1 MHHRGNDRTS
11 QFSITLA
18 QLNLIVGD
26 ARGNAAKARAARE
39 TARADGAD
47 LLVLPELFLAGYPPE
62 DLVLKP
68 AFQAACRSAVEAL
81 ARETADGGPA
91 MLIGSPWVE
100 DGKLYNA
107 CALLDEGRIAAI
119 RFKANLP
126 NYGVFDEKRLFA
138 RGPVAGPVTIRGIR
152 VGVPICEDIWLEE
165 SGLRKRRRMPRRDR
179 RGNTGGA
186 ERFALCLQQER
197 SAAVDRGRPRHR
209 KRAAAGLC
217 QPGRRPGRT
226 GVRRRVVRV
235 ECRPLGRGAI
245 AGVQGKHHDLALEQ
259 SAAGWRC
266 AGPVAPIVDGD
277 KGDYAACV
285 LGLRDYV
292 GKNGFPGVLL
302 GVSGGIDS
310 ALCAAIAVDAL
321 GAERVRGVMLPFRF
335 TAQVS
340 LDDAAKLAEALGIRY
355 EVLPIA
361 QAVNGFEE
369 ILSATFAGLPRDITE
384 ENLQARTRGTLL
396 MAISNKTG
404 AMVVTTGNKSEMSVG
419 YATLY
424 GDMNGG
430 FNPIKDIYKTEVF
443 RLSSLRNSW
452 QPDGALGPRAKSSRS
467 TSSRGRR
474 PRSCAKT
481 RPTRIAAALRMLD
494 AILERLVEREE
505 PLAAIVAAGFDPA
518 VVARID
524 RLLNIAEYKRRQAAP
539 GVKVTRRISGATAA
553 IPSRTSSATPA
564 RRCPNPTTP
573 WRRAQPA
580 DRRKRS
586 RGRSFSVTMRGTII
600 AGDEGRT
607 DRADRLVL
615 GGGTRQRSVGGAGSR
630 RRCSGGR
637 RQRCALLPA
646 AGARFWMRAAAT
658 SSWRSLR

>member
-1 MHHRGNDRTS
+1 MTERAD

-18 QLNLIVGD
+18 QLNPTMGD
-26 ARGNAAKARAARE
+26 VKGNAAKVRAARE
-39 TARADGAD
+39 RARADGAD
-47 LLVLPELFLAGYPPE
+47 LVMLSELFIAGYPPE

-68 AFQAACRSAVEAL
+68 AFQSACRAAVEEL
-81 ARETADGGPA
+81 ARETNDGGPA
-91 MLIGSPWVE
+91 VLVGTPWVD

-119 RFKANLP
+119 RFKVNLP
-126 NYGVFDEKRLFA
+126 NYGVFDEKRVFA
-138 RGPVAGPVTIRGIR
+138 RGPVSGPLTIRGVR
-152 VGVPICEDIWLEE
+152 VGVPICEDTWLEE
-165 SGLRKRRRMPRRDR
+165 SSEYENVVECLAE
-179 RGNTGGA
+179 TGA
-186 ERFALCLQQER
+186 EILVVPNGSPYTREKADMRLSVSVARVTESGLPLVYLNQVGGQDELVFDGGSFALNGDL
-197 SAAVDRGRPRHR
+197 SVAAQLPAFEESITTLRWKKD
-209 KRAAAGLC
+209 AG
-217 QPGRRPGRT
+217 
-226 GVRRRVVRV
+226 
-235 ECRPLGRGAI
+235 
-245 AGVQGKHHDLALEQ
+245 
-259 SAAGWRC
+259 GWRC
-266 AGPVAPIVDGD
+266 NGPVTASLEADRA
-277 KGDYAACV
+277 DYAACV

-302 GVSGGIDS
+302 GISGGIDS

-340 LDDAAKLAEALGIRY
+340 LDDAAKLANHLGFRY

-361 QAVNGFEE
+361 KAVHGFEE
-369 ILSATFAGLPRDITE
+369 ILSDVFKGLARDITE

-452 QPDGALGPRAKSSRS
+452 KPNGALGPA
-467 TSSRGRR
+467 GEVI
-474 PRSCAKT
+474 PPNIIT
-481 RPTRIAAALRMLD
+481 RPPTAELRENQTDQDSLPPYEVLD

-505 PLAAIVAAGFDPA
+505 PLATIIAAGFDRE

-539 GVKVTRRISGATAA
+539 GVKVTRRNFG
-553 IPSRTSSATPA
+553 R
-564 RRCPNPTTP
+564 
-573 WRRAQPA
+573 
-580 DRRKRS
+580 DRRYPIVNRF
-586 RGRSFSVTMRGTII
+586 RDDGHP
-600 AGDEGRT
+600 
-607 DRADRLVL
+607 
-615 GGGTRQRSVGGAGSR
+615 
-630 RRCSGGR
+630 
-637 RQRCALLPA
+637 LPA
-646 AGARFWMRAAAT
+646 PDDTIVSRAARG
-658 SSWRSLR
+658 SGDVFDG